1 MSILKAVVQWSAEF
15 HQTHNIPKG
24 YILLRYEACY
34 RKNVAAAL
42 LKLDGWQEKHKTDEP
57 DAELRPIDMT
67 LDIHFK
73 KRSLDQNA
81 LMWSLYEIEANE
93 MNGGR
98 TKGVE
103 LITPEKI
110 YTGDM
115 KAFAPKLHIQM
126 SEAQIALLQRTYSMV
141 EKHGVLMTNLPDPNK
156 GYSQIVDATVYVT
169 SSHWNTKEMHDHL
182 EMIFDRLSMAGVS
195 VANSADLSR
204 YWFEWRAALNE
215 QKTVLHDGAYSIE
228 EYRDLVKNCE
238 ACGSAVWHETVGSS
252 VAHIKSVGAVGLRII
267 LIPGSDLMHL
277 CDTDHAE
284 YDNGQG
290 WDKFLDHWPH
300 LRHKVEACLGK
311 EIGEPTEQEELE
323 IW

>member
-15 HQTHNIPKG
+15 HQAHNIPKG
-24 YILLRYEACY
+24 YILLRYEPRY
-34 RKNVAAAL
+34 RKNIAAAL
-42 LKLDGWQEKHKTDEP
+42 LKLDVWQEKHKTDEP
-57 DAELRPIDMT
+57 GAELRPIDMT
-67 LDIHFK
+67 LDIHYK

-98 TKGVE
+98 TKGDE
-103 LITPEKI
+103 LITGEGI
-110 YTGDM
+110 YKGDM
-115 KAFAPKLHIQM
+115 KAFAPKLGMMANARQIQ
-126 SEAQIALLQRTYSMV
+126 LLKRTYSMIEV
-141 EKHGVLMTNLPDPNK
+141 GEMETPGGYMTVT
-156 GYSQIVDATVYVT
+156 IYVT

-195 VANSADLSR
+195 VANSADLSA

-215 QKTVLHDGAYSIE
+215 QKTVLHDGVYTIE
-228 EYRDLVKNCE
+228 QYRDLVKNCE

>member
-1 MSILKAVVQWSAEF
+1 MGHLVMSILKAVVQWSAEF
-15 HQTHNIPKG
+15 HQAHNIPKG
-24 YILLRYEACY
+24 FILLRYEPRY

-42 LKLDGWQEKHKTDEP
+42 LKLDVWQGKHKTDEP
-57 DAELRPIDMT
+57 DAELRPIDMM

-81 LMWSLYEIEANE
+81 LMWALYEIEANE
-93 MNGGR
+93 LNGGR
-98 TKGVE
+98 TTGAE
-103 LITPEKI
+103 LITAETI

-115 KAFAPKLHIQM
+115 KVFAPELGM
-126 SEAQIALLQRTYSMV
+126 MATARQIELLKRTYSMIEV
-141 EKHGVLMTNLPDPNK
+141 GEMETPGDYMTVT
-156 GYSQIVDATVYVT
+156 IYVT

-195 VANSADLSR
+195 VANSADLSA
-204 YWFEWRAALNE
+204 YWFKWRAALNE
-215 QKTVLHDGAYSIE
+215 QKTVLHDGAYTIE
-228 EYRDLVKNCE
+228 QYRDLVKNCE
-238 ACGSAVWHETVGSS
+238 ACGCAVWHETVGSS
-252 VAHIKSVGAVGLRII
+252 VAHIKSAGAVGLRII

-290 WDKFLDHWPH
+290 RDKFLDHWPH
-300 LRHKVEACLGK
+300 LRHKVETCLGK
-311 EIGEPTEQEELE
+311 EIGEPAEQEELE